1 VEVLDPIDSDE
12 RLAQILLDYLESAEN
27 GPRPDAAEVI
37 TRHPEFA
44 TELQDFLET
53 QNQIESLTA
62 PVRQVAQEIIQAS
75 RHGQDLAP
83 EAAPPPAG
91 PARPARRLNPA
102 PGRFADEL
110 ARVLHGRLVA
120 ATAIGAAAFT
130 AMALGELA
138 SPRAGSGPLSL
149 MMYAGL
155 AAVYVA
161 LVAWLVRRPEMP
173 LSRLRLTEVVGLSAY
188 VAHYA
193 WKDFHNYTRDWQ
205 TLGAG
210 QQWLL
215 ASHSC
220 LNWTFLILLYGVL
233 IPNDWRRSL
242 RVLAVMVCIPLSVY
256 AAAWASA
263 AGPGGPAAPLFDL
276 FAMARLMAAAVAIA
290 VFGAHRT
297 TTLRREAF
305 DARRL
310 GNYRIKRQLS
320 AGGMGEVYLAEHR
333 SLNRPYAIKLIR
345 PQLAADPAS
354 RTRFER
360 EIKAMA
366 RLTHWNTVEI
376 IDYGHAPDDTFYFVM
391 EFVEGPNLGE
401 LVARH
406 GPVSP
411 GRAVYLLR
419 QVCAALAE
427 AHAAGL
433 VHRDIKPTNI
443 MLTRQAGLADAVKVL
458 DFGLVQS
465 LGAADGDDKLTRP
478 GMVVGTPGYMSPEQ
492 ATGAADVRSD
502 IYSLG
507 AVGYFLLTGQTPS
520 GQPRGHKAPTSP
532 ALEPTPLPALRPE
545 LPTDLEAIIRRC
557 MGREPEERFADIRLV
572 DRALAAC
579 SCAGSWGSEEAAA
592 WWRANPVRLT
602 AVSKDAAGRRTL
614 QGLMN

>member
-1 VEVLDPIDSDE
+1 VEDLHPIDCDE
-12 RLAQILLDYLESAEN
+12 RLARILLDYLESAEN
-27 GPRPDAAEVI
+27 GPQPDAAEVI

-44 TELQDFLET
+44 AELQVFLET
-53 QNQIESLTA
+53 QSQIESLTA
-62 PVRQVAQEIIQAS
+62 PVRQVAQEIIRAS
-75 RHGQDLAP
+75 RHGQERAP
-83 EAAPPPAG
+83 EAAPLPAG
-91 PARPARRLNPA
+91 TARPAGTLNA
-102 PGRFADEL
+102 AADRFAEEV
-110 ARVLHGRLVA
+110 AGVLHGRLVA

-130 AMALGELA
+130 AMALAELE
-138 SPRAGSGPLSL
+138 SPRAGSGTLSL
-149 MMYAGL
+149 LLYAGL
-155 AAVYVA
+155 AAVYGA

-173 LSRLRLTEVVGLSAY
+173 LSRLRVIEIVGLSVY

-210 QQWLL
+210 HQWLL

-220 LNWTFLILLYGVL
+220 LNWTFLIILYGVL

-242 RVLAVMVCIPLSVY
+242 RVLTGMICIPLAVY

-263 AGPGGPAAPLFDL
+263 AGPGRPAAPLFDL

-297 TTLRREAF
+297 TTLRRKAFEAT
-305 DARRL
+305 RL
-310 GNYRIKRQLS
+310 GKYRIKRQLS
-320 AGGMGEVYLAEHR
+320 AGGMGEVYLAEHS
-333 SLNRPYAIKLIR
+333 SLNRPFAIKLIR
-345 PQLAADPAS
+345 PQLAADPTS
-354 RTRFER
+354 RKRFER
-360 EIKAMA
+360 EIQAMA

-391 EFVEGPNLGE
+391 EYVEGLNLGE

-443 MLTRQAGLADAVKVL
+443 MLTGQAGMADAVKVL

-465 LGAADGDDKLTRP
+465 LVPADGADKLTRP

-492 ATGAADVRSD
+492 AMGAAGVRSD

-507 AVGYFLLTGQTPS
+507 AVGYFLLTGHTPF
-520 GQPRGHKAPTSP
+520 GEPGGHKAPTSL
-532 ALEPTPLPALRPE
+532 ALEPTPLRALRPE
-545 LPTDLEAIIRRC
+545 IPADLEAIVRRC
-557 MGREPEERFADIRLV
+557 LRREPKERFADIRLV
-572 DRALAAC
+572 DRAMAAC
-579 SCAGSWGSEEAAA
+579 ACASSWDSEEAAS
-592 WWRANPVRLT
+592 WWRANPV
-602 AVSKDAAGRRTL
+602 
-614 QGLMN
+614 